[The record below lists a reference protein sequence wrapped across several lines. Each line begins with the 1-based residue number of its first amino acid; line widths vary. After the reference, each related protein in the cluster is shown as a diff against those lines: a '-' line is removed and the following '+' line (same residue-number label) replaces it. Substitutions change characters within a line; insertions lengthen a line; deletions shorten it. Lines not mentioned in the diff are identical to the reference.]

1 MLRVSLLP
9 LPVLDVAGSTFFNTV
24 PFRILSINAF
34 LASLTGAKYDSKYHI
49 NEKKILLFWYY
60 VHKMILTIDLP
71 GIFVFVVVDGV
82 VWAILKVGNVLIGG
96 GGGGI
101 GIFVACDC

>member
-1 MLRVSLLP
+1 ML
-9 LPVLDVAGSTFFNTV
+9 
-24 PFRILSINAF
+24 
-34 LASLTGAKYDSKYHI
+34 
-49 NEKKILLFWYY
+49 KKIWNKHQKLGLSLAIKNTYISLN
-60 VHKMILTIDLP
+60 ILMIDLP
-71 GIFVFVVVDGV
+71 GIFVFAVVVGV